1 MPESVFYQPTPIME
15 DFASREV
22 GRHTAPMKYLY
33 ESTSLVDVQEIV
45 ANLCFVSLMASFETI
60 VPEDEECVAAASDV
74 EALRGAA
81 GFYAS
86 FVCLVNPAFPPAE
99 FSRVYEACVAY
110 YFDYLQNRLEDFANL
125 FEEWHCGFEDAL
137 IYR

>member
-1 MPESVFYQPTPIME
+1 MTTPQFYNPIPEMIAYAEAGTG
-15 DFASREV
+15 RE
-22 GRHTAPMKYLY
+22 TAPMRYLY
-33 ESTSLVDVQEIV
+33 GSSSLADMQEIV

-60 VPEDEECVAAASDV
+60 VPEDEECVSAASDARAV
-74 EALRGAA
+74 QGAA

-99 FSRVYEACVAY
+99 FSRVYEASVAY

-125 FEEWHCGFEDAL
+125 FEEWRSGFEDAL

>member
-1 MPESVFYQPTPIME
+1 MTTPQFYNPTPEMI
-15 DFASREV
+15 AYAEV
-22 GRHTAPMKYLY
+22 GTGRETAPMKYLY
-33 ESTSLVDVQEIV
+33 GSSSLADVPEIV
-45 ANLCFVSLMASFETI
+45 ANLCFVSLMSRFETI
-60 VPEDEECVAAASDV
+60 VPEDDDCVAAASDARAV
-74 EALRGAA
+74 RGAA

-99 FSRVYEACVAY
+99 FSRVYEASVAY

-125 FEEWHCGFEDAL
+125 FEGWRCGFEDAL

>member
-1 MPESVFYQPTPIME
+1 MIAYAETGTG
-15 DFASREV
+15 RE
-22 GRHTAPMKYLY
+22 TAPMKYLY
-33 ESTSLVDVQEIV
+33 ESSSLADVQEMV
-45 ANLCFVSLMASFETI
+45 ANLCFVSLMGRFEII

-125 FEEWHCGFEDAL
+125 FEGWRCGFEDAL